1 MEMKKMELKN
11 YRDSLITN
19 QYKQGLLVEDIAY
32 IYNISSRRV
41 CEILK
46 VSGIE
51 AKVDSKVAKEMKST
65 KVVSKKKV

>member
-1 MEMKKMELKN
+1 MMKKMELKA
-11 YRDSLITN
+11 YRDNHIAHEFRCGMSL
-19 QYKQGLLVEDIAY
+19 EDLAY

-46 VSGIE
+46 SSGIE

-65 KVVSKKKV
+65 KVVSKKK

>member
-1 MEMKKMELKN
+1 MKKMELKN

-19 QYKQGLLVEDIAY
+19 QYKQGLSVEDIAY

-46 VSGIE
+46 SSGIE
-51 AKVDSKVAKEMKST
+51 AKVDSKTAEKMKST
-65 KVVSKKKV
+65 KVVSKKK

>member
-1 MEMKKMELKN
+1 MKKMELKN

-19 QYKQGLLVEDIAY
+19 QYKQGLSVEDIAY

-41 CEILK
+41 CEILRG
-46 VSGIE
+46 SGIE

-65 KVVSKKKV
+65 KVVSKKK